1 MTQAADTR
9 NRVMVSTP
17 EHSTLRLRR
26 RKPYG
31 RWVLDALLAI
41 FVIGL
46 IWTSVSNPN
55 FQWHI
60 VAKYLFSSAIL
71 SGLATTLQLTILA
84 MIFATILGVLIA
96 LMMLSED
103 PWFRTFAAG
112 YKWLFRG
119 TPLLVQ
125 LIFWFNISALYPEI
139 SLPLPNGYVLFSF
152 SGNSITPFQ
161 AALLGLALHETAY
174 MAEIIRGGVLAVGH
188 GQAEAATAL
197 GMRRMQA
204 FWRITLPQA
213 LRVIVPAT
221 GNQVI
226 LMLKTTSLVSVIAL
240 PELLYTA
247 QAIYARTFQIIPL
260 LIVASAWYLLVCSL
274 LSFGQFFLERWLG
287 QGVRR

>member
-1 MTQAADTR
+1 M
-9 NRVMVSTP
+9 
-17 EHSTLRLRR
+17 
-26 RKPYG
+26 
-31 RWVLDALLAI
+31 DALLAL

-46 IWTSVSNPN
+46 IWASATNPN
-55 FQWHI
+55 FQWDI
-60 VAKYLFSSAIL
+60 VARYLFSSAIL
-71 SGLATTLQLTILA
+71 SGLATTLQLTVLS
-84 MIFATILGVLIA
+84 MIVATVLGTVIA
-96 LMMLSED
+96 LMMLSDD
-103 PWFRTFAAG
+103 PWFGSFAAG

-139 SLPLPNGYVLFSF
+139 GLTLPNGYELFSF

-161 AALLGLALHETAY
+161 AALLGLALHEAAY

-188 GQAEAATAL
+188 GQTEAAMAL

-204 FWRITLPQA
+204 FRRITLPQA

-260 LIVASAWYLLVCSL
+260 LIVASAWYLLICSF
-274 LSFGQFFLERWLG
+274 LSVGQFFLERWLG
-287 QGVRR
+287 QGVGR